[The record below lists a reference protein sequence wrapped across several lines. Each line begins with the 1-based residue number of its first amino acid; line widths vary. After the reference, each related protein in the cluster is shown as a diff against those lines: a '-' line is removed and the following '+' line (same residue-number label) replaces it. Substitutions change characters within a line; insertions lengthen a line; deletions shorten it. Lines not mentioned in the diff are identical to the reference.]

1 MTDKEKKCIGT
12 DKVQCVYAR
21 VLETVSH
28 MGMAFLTVGYL
39 VYVLQLLP
47 LSVPIDAIAGSW
59 HLKASA
65 MQQKL
70 HTPSGWSF
78 LSSTAALLH
87 GDVMSYLS
95 IYFLAMVTIICLA
108 FAIST
113 FYREKNYLYT
123 TIAVL
128 QVVVLIIASAGIV
141 SGGH

>member
-1 MTDKEKKCIGT
+1 MTEKEKKFHDIG
-12 DKVQCVYAR
+12 KVQLVYAR
-21 VLETVSH
+21 VLERASH
-28 MGMAFLTVGYL
+28 IGMAFLAVGYL

-47 LSVPIDAIAGSW
+47 LSVPIDAVAGNW

-78 LSSTAALLH
+78 LSSTAALVN
-87 GDVMSYLS
+87 GDVVSYLS
-95 IYFLAMVTIICLA
+95 IYFLALVTIICLA
-108 FAIST
+108 FAIIT

-123 TIAVL
+123 AIAVL
-128 QVVVLIIASAGIV
+128 QVVVLIIASSGIV

>member
-1 MTDKEKKCIGT
+1 MTDRDKKFHDIG
-12 DKVQCVYAR
+12 KVQLIYAR

-28 MGMAFLTVGYL
+28 VGMVFLAVGYL

-47 LSVPIDAIAGSW
+47 LSVPIDAIAGNW
-59 HLKASA
+59 QLNASA

-70 HTPSGWSF
+70 HTPSGWAF
-78 LSSTAALLH
+78 LSSTAALVH
-87 GDVMSYLS
+87 GDVVSYLS

-108 FAIST
+108 FAIIT

-141 SGGH
+141 SGSH